1 MKHMYETLKHMNF
14 ILFLCMNPIW
24 LIIFLCMNVKTYGH
38 CRDQKQSEVH
48 MYEPKRSSE
57 GYSEGCLEEKDFNF
71 GSRNHL

>member
-1 MKHMYETLKHMNF
+1 
-14 ILFLCMNPIW
+14 
-24 LIIFLCMNVKTYGH
+24 MNVKTYGH

-71 GSRNHL
+71 GSRNHLRHLW